1 MQNLKTIA
9 ERNSEFAQMS
19 LMQQRVA
26 IAQDVI
32 NQLNARKFKATTGV
46 YVRANQWAQEESC
59 QVCALGA
66 LAVSVA
72 DGAMFD
78 KYGGYTDSGSN
89 QSDCHLQLSSFWD
102 EKELDE
108 IEAAFERWVLR
119 DQKTGAELHNF
130 TYTYLGSSS
139 PWHNSEERMKCIMQ
153 NIVDNSGVF
162 HPEQIPWRE

>member
-9 ERNSEFAQMS
+9 ERNAEFAQMS

-46 YVRANQWAQEESC
+46 YVRANKWAQEESC

-78 KYGGYTDSGSN
+78 KYGGYTDYGSN
-89 QSDCHLQLSSFWD
+89 QSDCRLQLSSFWD

-119 DQKTGAELHNF
+119 DQMTGEEIHNF
-130 TYTYLGSSS
+130 SYKRLEPGS
-139 PWHNSEERMKCIMQ
+139 PWRNSEERMKCIMQ
-153 NIVDNSGVF
+153 NIVDNNGEF
-162 HPEQIPWRE
+162 RPEQIPWRK

>member
-9 ERNSEFAQMS
+9 ERNAEFAQMS

-32 NQLNARKFKATTGV
+32 NQLNARKFKATTGL
-46 YVRANQWAQEESC
+46 YVRADKWAEEESC

-78 KYGGYTDSGSN
+78 KYGGYTDAGSN
-89 QSDCHLQLSSFWD
+89 QSACHLQLSPFWD
-102 EKELDE
+102 KKELDE
-108 IEAAFERWVLR
+108 IEAAFERWALY

-130 TYTYLGSSS
+130 ASKYLEPSS
-139 PWHNSEERMKCIMQ
+139 PWRKSEERMKCIMQ

-162 HPEQIPWRE
+162 HLEQILWRE